1 MRPKHVLVATGA
13 EWREYPRIA
22 PGVYRAYSA
31 VAKFHYDKSIG
42 RWVCFVP
49 WDVLTDGLQLIAR
62 IPLWWNLGGG
72 QKPRASHRSK
82 YLKEWVRANGG
93 PPARGDRL
101 SPNVFAHRM
110 AQVQVGDTDPNKSA
124 VPYSVVR
131 KIIEWETGASPGHSV
146 NQSHSQGR
154 HSPDATTRKSYGK

>member
-42 RWVCFVP
+42 RWVCFVR

>member
-31 VAKFHYDKSIG
+31 FAKFHYDKSIG
-42 RWVCFVP
+42 RWVCFVR